1 MSPVDVCENL
11 ELHCYPDSH
20 SYNSQTTAI
29 GTEPL
34 QGHILQQP
42 EHLINLTEP
51 RPTLAFPS
59 SLSTMFD
66 LEDQLL
72 YPTAETYTRSKNRF
86 VFSDN
91 RVVYARQHRVVLDR
105 LTSALIV
112 IIALVALLL
121 LGTITISPDM

>member
-1 MSPVDVCENL
+1 
-11 ELHCYPDSH
+11 
-20 SYNSQTTAI
+20 
-29 GTEPL
+29 
-34 QGHILQQP
+34 
-42 EHLINLTEP
+42 
-51 RPTLAFPS
+51 
-59 SLSTMFD
+59 MFD